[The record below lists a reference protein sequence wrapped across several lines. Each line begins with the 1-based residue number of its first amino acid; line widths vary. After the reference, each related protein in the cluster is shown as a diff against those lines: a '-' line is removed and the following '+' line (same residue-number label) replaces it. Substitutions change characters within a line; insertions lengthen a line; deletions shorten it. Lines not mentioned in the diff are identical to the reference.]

1 MAIFQNIAPASRQ
14 CMSYLDLEIF
24 SQPLSLFGAAGPSN
38 LQQST
43 IMALKPL
50 SYKDPLYQL
59 LRDGKIKDFN
69 QRKSQGK
76 SRQLTSCDFRHLDL
90 RGLDAAGRL
99 E

>member
-1 MAIFQNIAPASRQ
+1 
-14 CMSYLDLEIF
+14 
-24 SQPLSLFGAAGPSN
+24 
-38 LQQST
+38 
-43 IMALKPL
+43 MALKPL

>member
-1 MAIFQNIAPASRQ
+1 M
-14 CMSYLDLEIF
+14 
-24 SQPLSLFGAAGPSN
+24 SLFGAVGPSN

-43 IMALKPL
+43 IIALKPL
-50 SYKDPLYQL
+50 SSEDPLYQL

-69 QRKSQGK
+69 QRKPQGETC
-76 SRQLTSCDFRHLDL
+76 QLTSCDFRHLDL